1 MESPQLTI
9 CPCCGAK
16 AHAPLAAEPCAGCGA
31 LSVGPPLARPEFE
44 LPAYGLTAAVA
55 GAGALVGLAFAA
67 GTAFALFERKPFSL
81 DLLNVAAAAET
92 SAWRLKWALLPLAF
106 AAFVGG
112 ARALVHVSR
121 DPSRFAGVRCALGGL
136 TTSAMVA
143 VAMLTLIG
151 VTVPERLR
159 QRDAARRSAEYA
171 EAYDPIRVLLDYQQ
185 QFGTFPTSRD
195 DLKKLPDP
203 DGSVARA
210 AAMLSPGVAQY
221 EPESTIASLPAAG
234 KSRGRRSTN
243 VTVRSVSLRAGPEEP
258 QGEPLSFT
266 NYTLRLAGADKTLCT
281 PDDLFIRDGM
291 ILATPPT
298 RLKPCAPAA
307 KNVP

>member
-1 MESPQLTI
+1 LTT

-55 GAGALVGLAFAA
+55 GAGALVALAFAA
-67 GTAFALFERKPFSL
+67 STAFALFERKPFSL
-81 DLLNVAAAAET
+81 DLLNLAAAAET

-112 ARALVHVSR
+112 ARALMHVSR
-121 DPSRFAGVRCALGGL
+121 EPSRFAGVRCALGGFA
-136 TTSAMVA
+136 TSAMVT
-143 VAMLTLIG
+143 VAMLTLIA
-151 VTVPERLR
+151 VTVPTRLK
-159 QRDAARRSAEYA
+159 QRALAAEAARHA
-171 EAYDPIRVLLDYQQ
+171 EAYDAIKALLEYQQ
-185 QFGTFPTSRD
+185 QYGTLPTSAKE
-195 DLKKLPDP
+195 LKNLPDP
-203 DGSVARA
+203 DGTMARA
-210 AAMLSPGVAQY
+210 ARMIAAGRY
-221 EPESTIASLPAAG
+221 EPESTIASLPTAA

-243 VTVRSVSLRAGPEEP
+243 VTVRPASLRAGSEEP

-266 NYTLRLAGADKTLCT
+266 NYTLRLAGEDKKLGTA
-281 PDDLFIRDGM
+281 DDLIIRDGM
-291 ILATPPT
+291 ILPAPPAGQSPRT
-298 RLKPCAPAA
+298 PAA